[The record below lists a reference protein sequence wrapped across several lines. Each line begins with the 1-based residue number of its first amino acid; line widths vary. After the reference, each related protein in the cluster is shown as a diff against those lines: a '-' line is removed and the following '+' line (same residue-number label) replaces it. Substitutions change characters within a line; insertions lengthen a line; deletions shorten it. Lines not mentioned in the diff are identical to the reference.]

1 MVTALASSA
10 DGATLVA
17 GTMRGRCRYYTLVD
31 KRLEY
36 VRAVREGVGGGGVW
50 KGSSWCCGREQ
61 AVEEGT
67 RGMTA
72 RVDGRQSTLLGAA
85 SHPG

>member
-36 VRAVREGVGGGGVW
+36 VRAVREGVGGGGFGKVVHGVVA
-50 KGSSWCCGREQ
+50 GSRRWRRER
-61 AVEEGT
+61 EG
-67 RGMTA
+67 
-72 RVDGRQSTLLGAA
+72 
-85 SHPG
+85 

>member
-36 VRAVREGVGGGGVW
+36 VRAVSVVLECREAGVQEGVGKTSMWARGKTAMQVPSIGGHTVW
-50 KGSSWCCGREQ
+50 SMC
-61 AVEEGT
+61 
-67 RGMTA
+67 A
-72 RVDGRQSTLLGAA
+72 R
-85 SHPG
+85 